1 MLVDEPALLH
11 FDGKV
16 FSSVVI
22 YTTVTWK
29 FLVTEICS
37 LTVYK
42 EYSVNVCKD
51 LN

>member
-1 MLVDEPALLH
+1 MLVDEPALLY

-29 FLVTEICS
+29 FLVTEN
-37 LTVYK
+37 LGTVYL
-42 EYSVNVCKD
+42 YIQTHVYI
-51 LN
+51 